1 MMYVVIMDDDD
12 LCRDLWFQQQTLSNG
27 VGLSI
32 ESNVDRVNTYMN
44 KLEAYLK
51 VGDLYLAI
59 TLHRIVSCLLQ
70 HYLTAAIYR
79 EAKLY

>member
-1 MMYVVIMDDDD
+1 MY
-12 LCRDLWFQQQTLSNG
+12 LWLQQQTSSNG

-51 VGDLYLAI
+51 VGDLYLTI
-59 TLHRIVSCLLQ
+59 TLHRNSTASHCVSFNTPPHCR
-70 HYLTAAIYR
+70 YR